1 MDALIGKS
9 LRRSRW
15 NVEGRRTMWR
25 MSRIETLAFI
35 AAVIV
40 AVAVML
46 LAQSLTGS
54 GAARRSI
61 GASGRATVQ
70 ICHTGWKCAVV
81 PPTVIIRAITETYD
95 FRFWP

>member
-1 MDALIGKS
+1 
-9 LRRSRW
+9 
-15 NVEGRRTMWR
+15 MWR

-54 GAARRSI
+54 GVARRSI
-61 GASGRATVQ
+61 GASGRSSAGADLSHGLEMCGCSPD
-70 ICHTGWKCAVV
+70 CHN
-81 PPTVIIRAITETYD
+81 
-95 FRFWP
+95 